1 MRAIKGTAKL
11 SVDVIQWDGSDE
23 GVEAIRSEFPME
35 YETRSGEV
43 IYLSNNMEISP
54 GDFLVSLYGKPLGIY
69 SSIEMEDIN
78 VRYEEIEE
86 DLPF

>member
-1 MRAIKGTAKL
+1 
-11 SVDVIQWDGSDE
+11 
-23 GVEAIRSEFPME
+23 
-35 YETRSGEV
+35 
-43 IYLSNNMEISP
+43 MEISP